1 MIVNETVYQN
11 TESVRKQP
19 TMPSWTY
26 LWLKKG
32 DDEVM
37 SKGVKAYEALLFAN
51 KEYEDSATNFEV
63 FIDDRLTS
71 IASDSLLTAVEK
83 IKYEKAIGN
92 VERFATDHADFDSDE
107 RADHVNI
114 HLPKT
119 LTEQLTVER
128 GIGDHIA
135 DAVYALVE
143 SAYRDR
149 MDRIQCKKE
158 LIEFLEDKRRIP
170 SHNVARAIVDGDS
183 NLFDVDEAHQELN
196 FVRSDG
202 WWDSDTLTVE
212 TLREKG
218 SEISDKQRPRKI
230 QAFQTAVENSD
241 EERTKSDL
249 IALAEEA
256 FSVGSSTAEQYVED
270 LDIDVI
276 SSDQVKI
283 DTETL
288 RRRIIDVYDYVG
300 TEYSE
305 DPTGYLNLD
314 DGDLI
319 DEVRDTKSAIEYL
332 EDTQSKM
339 SVEGLDDETRQN
351 RISQFQKHLEIA
363 CDVVKGN
370 TSGSYVEQEKVVD
383 LNPE

>member
-1 MIVNETVYQN
+1 MIVNETIYQN

-26 LWLKKG
+26 FWLKK
-32 DDEVM
+32 DDGEVM
-37 SKGVKAYEALLFAN
+37 SKGLKAYEALLFAN
-51 KEYEDSATNFEV
+51 KEYEDSATVFEE